1 MKNNILFLSGDWNIN
16 FLHNSKN
23 ERELNNLFFRY
34 NLKNTVNI
42 PTRITKSASTLFD
55 VIVNEENRTKT
66 LNSNGF
72 RIV

>member
-1 MKNNILFLSGDWNIN
+1 VKNNILFLSGEWNIN
-16 FLHNSKN
+16 FLHNSTN

-55 VIVNEENRTKT
+55 VIVNEKNFTKT

-72 RIV
+72 RII